1 MKWREPDIISLE
13 LPVGA
18 TSSHLKPKFELASCV
33 QACKHSIPFPK
44 LQCISDICCWH
55 FIIILKLWEMVSIP
69 ICFISVA
76 SRAAARKESNK
87 QKEILEATDQKL
99 CLANAQWLLLLLDEN
114 SKSSFSFLL
123 PLCVIFVVSRIYRN
137 LIRHWY
143 STTNKQQ
150 LPLISRSPH
159 KQWLFYLRSWAFA
172 QLSARSPDGVTCGEN
187 IRHIEADDEHLYDA
201 TYCVSQAKLF
211 ITPLPF
217 SRFGR
222 SLELASL
229 SDDSYQKLRH
239 ICAEM
244 KHFYLSIWS
253 RFPC

>member
-1 MKWREPDIISLE
+1 MHIWHLLLALHHNPHIMGNGVNTNLFYFSGFK
-13 LPVGA
+13 G
-18 TSSHLKPKFELASCV
+18 SS
-33 QACKHSIPFPK
+33 
-44 LQCISDICCWH
+44 
-55 FIIILKLWEMVSIP
+55 
-69 ICFISVA
+69 
-76 SRAAARKESNK
+76 RKESNK

-143 STTNKQQ
+143 STTNKQ

-159 KQWLFYLRSWAFA
+159 KQWLFYLRSWSFA

-217 SRFGR
+217 SLFGR
-222 SLELASL
+222 
-229 SDDSYQKLRH
+229 KV
-239 ICAEM
+239 
-244 KHFYLSIWS
+244 
-253 RFPC
+253 